1 MIESVLIAFS
11 LCFINITAA
20 LIVIKYAY
28 KRKKEKLIA
37 TVLTSMIIRYVI
49 ITVAVWFCFKILEL
63 NQLAFSLTFFITTF
77 ILIIVEILY
86 LNNRSNFLNL
96 QNHLNK

>member
-1 MIESVLIAFS
+1 MIESVLIAFA
-11 LCFINITAA
+11 LCFINVMAA

-37 TVLTSMIIRYVI
+37 TVLTSMIVRYVI
-49 ITVAVWFCFKILEL
+49 ITVAVWFCLKILEL
-63 NQLAFSLTFFITTF
+63 NQLVFSLTFFITTF